1 MTTDAVS
8 VGGQTPRKLPAV
20 TRNRAVGALLVIGL
34 IALYWQAWVKTE
46 CSVSSLIDGYHGM
59 VDILSRAWPPDLS
72 VLRPAISGSV
82 VTFDTAL
89 LGTTVAIGLTFLVTP
104 FAARNISPHR
114 ITYEIARLVIA
125 VTRAIPD
132 LIFALIFVT
141 AVGLGPFPGV
151 LALSVHTVGV
161 LGKLWAEAI
170 EDMDMGP
177 VDALKVA
184 GAGRLQVFLH
194 AVLPGV
200 APTMVGLAIY
210 RFDVNFRS
218 SLVLGF
224 VGAGGI
230 GFQIYNSMQLFQYQ
244 QVTTQL
250 LVVLAAVLLVERAS
264 TVIRGRIV

>member
-1 MTTDAVS
+1 MATTDA
-8 VGGQTPRKLPAV
+8 GRPPAPISAAA
-20 TRNRAVGALLVIGL
+20 TRRYLTIAAIVIGG

-46 CSVSSLIDGYHGM
+46 SSISALISGYHGM
-59 VDILSRAWPPDLS
+59 IDILSRCWPPDTS
-72 VLRPAISGSV
+72 VFRPAVSASV

-89 LGTTVAIGLTFLVTP
+89 LGTTVALGLTFLITP
-104 FAARNISPHR
+104 LAARNISPHR
-114 ITYEIARLVIA
+114 YVYETARLIIA
-125 VTRAIPD
+125 ITRAIPD

-151 LALSVHTVGV
+151 LALAVHSVGV

-170 EDMDMGP
+170 EDMEMGP
-177 VDALKVA
+177 VDALRLA
-184 GAGRLQVFLH
+184 GAGRIQVFLH

-224 VGAGGI
+224 C
-230 GFQIYNSMQLFQYQ
+230 
-244 QVTTQL
+244 
-250 LVVLAAVLLVERAS
+250 
-264 TVIRGRIV
+264 GRRRDRLP